1 MAFLH
6 SKHIVHRD
14 LKTGNILLDD
24 KTNVKICDFGAARSV
39 DASALMYGAARRG
52 AHTLARRRRRSGA
65 DHPVQKARGGA
76 WPSPGERPAPQ
87 DVHWDPRV
95 HGS

>member
-1 MAFLH
+1 MVCDGSGLQAMAFLH

-39 DASALMYGAARRG
+39 DASALMYV
-52 AHTLARRRRRSGA
+52 
-65 DHPVQKARGGA
+65 P
-76 WPSPGERPAPQ
+76 
-87 DVHWDPRV
+87 
-95 HGS
+95 